1 MGRITTG
8 VGLVSGI
15 NSGQIIDQLISLEE
29 LPKTNIQARIDAA
42 NVQKDAFAD
51 LATKLGTLKTAGTDL
66 RKPSTFQNANAVSTD
81 DSVITATAGRAA
93 AAGSY
98 QFRVARLVTT
108 QQTVG
113 RGFADV
119 DKTPVGAGKL
129 TVELGGGE
137 LTTQNPLSDL
147 NAGAGVRRGQIR
159 VTDKAGGSTV
169 IDTSDAVTL
178 DDVLRKFNT
187 NLDVNVHAETDGGKL
202 VLTDRS
208 GGSAKLTV
216 QDVGDNGAATDLGLV
231 GSASSGTI
239 TGGTIYR
246 IDRAT
251 SLEQLNDGRGV
262 RLGGG
267 ATDFSVKAADGST
280 FNVSLAGAKTV
291 GDVLDKFN
299 AASGGKVRATIS
311 ANGDG
316 LRLSDGTPPPP
327 PPKNIFGQPTGP
339 APARQLTVTAAN
351 GSDAATDLGIA
362 GTTTGSATADGRAVL
377 AGLGT
382 TLVSSLFGA
391 TAGPLGTISIKSRS
405 GGAAKNIDLAGS
417 KDVATVL
424 KRIND
429 AGAGVRAE
437 LNASGNGLQITDTSG
452 GTGDLVIGDV
462 GGGLT
467 AAGAGLAGTYGPDQ
481 KVAQGANLQR
491 AWVNRNTLVKD
502 YNGGRGVSAGTIR
515 LTDSKGK
522 TSEVKLTGEEVRLGD
537 VIDKI
542 NASGIGARAGINA
555 NGDGLLLTDT
565 AGGALKLTAADSD
578 GSAAKDLRLLGTADA
593 GQSIDGTFEATVEI
607 SATDTLQDVQNKIG
621 ALNFGVFA
629 SVVNDGTGDAPN
641 RLSLTARDAGRAGRV
656 VFDAGKTNLG
666 THTLVEAQDAAVFIG
681 DARGGA
687 GAQPLL
693 VTSHTNQ
700 IEGAIQNVSLQLNGV
715 SDKPVTVNVARSIDN
730 VTTEVGTFLDN
741 FNGLVDKIAELTKF
755 DPDTGARGPL
765 LGDPTVQRV
774 QSSIYDLLRTVNPAG
789 GKYRTLGDVGLKLG
803 DGAKLT
809 FDADKFKAAYADN
822 PQAVADLFTDVQN
835 GFGFQIE
842 KQITRLTDPVEG
854 VLTRQTNTINA
865 QNDQFTK
872 SIAALDARITAK
884 RDRLTQQF
892 AQLESALSGLQS
904 QQTAL
909 GQIKPVTA

>member
-29 LPKTNIQARIDAA
+29 LPKKNIQTRIDAA

-51 LATKLGTLKTAGTDL
+51 LAAKLGTLKGAGTDL

-81 DSVITATAGRAA
+81 DGVITATAGRAA

-137 LTTQNPLSDL
+137 LSTQNPLSDL

-159 VTDKAGGSTV
+159 VTDKAGGSAI

-208 GGSAKLTV
+208 GGSTKLTV
-216 QDVGDNGAATDLGLV
+216 ADVGDNGAATDLGIV
-231 GSASSGTI
+231 GSESSGTI
-239 TGGTIYR
+239 SGSTIYR

-251 SLEQLNDGRGV
+251 GLEQLNDGRGV

-267 ATDFSVKAADGST
+267 ASDFSVKTADGST
-280 FNVSLAGAKTV
+280 FTVSLAGSKTV

-299 AASGGKVRATIS
+299 AASGGKVRATLS

-316 LRLSDGTPPPP
+316 FRLADSTPAPPPP
-327 PPKNIFGQPTGP
+327 TDIFGQPTGP

-351 GSDAATDLGIA
+351 GSNAAADLGLA
-362 GTTTGSATADGRAVL
+362 GTTTGSATADGQAVL

-391 TAGPLGTISIKSRS
+391 TGGGLGTISVQSRS
-405 GGAAKNIDLAGS
+405 SNTAKNIDLAGS

-437 LNASGNGLQITDTSG
+437 LNASGNGIQIVDASG

-462 GGGLT
+462 GGGQT
-467 AAGAGLAGTYGPDQ
+467 AAAAGLAGTYGPDVTAA
-481 KVAQGANLQR
+481 KGANLQR

-515 LTDSKGK
+515 LTDSQGK
-522 TSEVKLTGEEVRLGD
+522 TSLVKLTGEEARLGD

-542 NASGIGARAGINA
+542 NASGIGVSAGVNA

-565 AGGALKLTAADSD
+565 AGGQLKLTAEDSD

-593 GQSIDGTFEATVEI
+593 GKSIDGSFEITLDV
-607 SATDTLQDVQNKIG
+607 SATDTLKTVQDRLT

-629 SVVNDGTGDAPN
+629 NVVNDGTGDAPN

-656 VFDAGKTNLG
+656 VFDAGLTNLD
-666 THTLVEAQDAAVFIG
+666 THTLVASQDAAVFIG
-681 DARGGA
+681 DAQA
-687 GAQPLL
+687 TGAQPLL

-700 IEGAIQNVSLQLNGV
+700 VEGAIQNVSLQLNGV

-730 VTTEVGTFLDN
+730 VTTEIGGFLDN

-755 DPDTGARGPL
+755 DPDTGERGPL

-774 QSSIYDLLRTVNPAG
+774 QSSIYELLRGVNPAG

-809 FDADKFKAAYADN
+809 FDQDKFKAAYADD
-822 PQAVADLFTDVQN
+822 PEGVSALFTNAQT
-835 GFGFQIE
+835 GFGYSIE
-842 KQITRLTDPVEG
+842 KQITRLTDPVDG
-854 VLTRQTNTINA
+854 VLTRQTNTINS

-872 SIAALDARITAK
+872 SIASLDVRITAK

-892 AQLESALSGLQS
+892 AQMESVLSGLQG

-909 GQIKPVTA
+909 GQIQSVKA